1 MTDIREITLLE
12 LLIIIWRKLKKC
24 LCEIFRFIKLTVCLS
39 VKYFWVLMASMVVFF
54 ALGYVATLPILT
66 KYRVEG
72 VATFFT
78 ENRLALENEIRVL
91 NSLKETNSD
100 LFNKKFNITQQQNKY
115 LKEIRLLPVIDFLN
129 DSVPDVIAMENNA
142 YIMSDT
148 VNRVVPYMV
157 SVCFIFRG
165 NMDYKPYMEG
175 LVSYLDHVESLRK
188 TDSIAKATTMSK
200 IAFYDKEIERLE
212 RLSEYDYFQADKGG
226 LSLDYSKKQG
236 ITIESSS
243 KRLYYEDIKK
253 LIKER
258 DFLSNYASNKD
269 HVINFM
275 SPDMMV
281 YSFSRIKL
289 LAIFLI
295 VGLAVGIVL
304 AHCIYRRRRWR

>member
-1 MTDIREITLLE
+1 
-12 LLIIIWRKLKKC
+12 
-24 LCEIFRFIKLTVCLS
+24 
-39 VKYFWVLMASMVVFF
+39 MASMVVFF
-54 ALGYVATLPILT
+54 AMGYVATLPIIT

-100 LFNKKFNITQQQNKY
+100 LFNKKFNITQQQNNY

-142 YIMSDT
+142 NIMSDT

-175 LVSYLDHVESLRK
+175 LVSYLDNVESLRK
-188 TDSIAKATTMSK
+188 TDSIAKATTIDK
-200 IAFYDKEIERLE
+200 INFYNKEIERLE

-226 LSLDYSKKQG
+226 LSLDYTKKQG
-236 ITIESSS
+236 ITIGSSS
-243 KRLYYEDIKK
+243 KRLYYEDLKK

-281 YSFSRIKL
+281 YSFSRIKI
-289 LAIFLI
+289 LAVFLI

-304 AHCIYRRRRWR
+304 AHCIYRRRR